1 MHPFLTPAHEK
12 LRLRVREFAT
22 KEIKEIARKLDDTST
37 FSPELTRKM
46 GQFGLFGMNL
56 PEKYGGTNMDTL
68 SYIIAVEEL
77 ARIDSSQA
85 ATVAS
90 HNSLGISPIY
100 QFGTDK
106 QKEEL
111 LPGFCTGDRLWA
123 FGLTEE
129 TAGSDARGT
138 KTEAILSEGQWV
150 INGSK
155 MFITNSASVLSYGA
169 TIQVVTSKSNGNM
182 ELSVILVPRDTPGYR
197 CEKISNKMMW
207 RAADT
212 GMLYFENCRVPEQNL
227 LGKRGM
233 GARIMLQ
240 TLDSGRLSIAAMGL
254 GLAQGAFELALEY
267 AKTRVQFGR
276 PIAQFQSIAFK
287 LADMDMKLELARN
300 TLYKACK
307 MKDDQLPFGREAAIA
322 KLYCSEI
329 AREVADE
336 AVQIHGAYG
345 LFKDS
350 DIERFYR
357 DQRILQIGEG
367 TSEILRVVI
376 SRYLGLKHIT

>member
-1 MHPFLTPAHEK
+1 
-12 LRLRVREFAT
+12 
-22 KEIKEIARKLDDTST
+22 
-37 FSPELTRKM
+37 M
-46 GQFGLFGMNL
+46 GKFGLFGMNL

-90 HNSLGISPIY
+90 HNSLGIGPIY

-106 QKEEL
+106 QKDEL
-111 LPGFCTGDRLWA
+111 LPGFCTGERLWA

-138 KTEAILSEGQWV
+138 KSEAILNDGQWV
-150 INGSK
+150 INGTK
-155 MFITNSASVLSYGA
+155 MFITNSASTLSFGA
-169 TIQVVTSKSNGNM
+169 TIQVVTSNSNGEK
-182 ELSVILVPRDTPGYR
+182 ELSVILVPRETPGYR

-212 GMLYFENCRVPEQNL
+212 GMLYFDNCRVPEQNL

-233 GARIMLQ
+233 GAKIMLQ

-254 GLAQGAFELALEY
+254 GLAQGAFELSLEY
-267 AKTRVQFGR
+267 AKKRVQFGR

-307 MKDDQLPFGREAAIA
+307 MKDDKLPFGREAAIA

-376 SRYLGLKHIT
+376 SRYLGLKHIS

>member
-1 MHPFLTPAHEK
+1 MHPFLTPSHEK
-12 LRLRVREFAT
+12 FRLTVREFAT

-90 HNSLGISPIY
+90 HNSLGIGPIY
-100 QFGTDK
+100 QFGTEK

-129 TAGSDARGT
+129 SAGSDARGT
-138 KTEAILSEGQWV
+138 KTEAIHSDGQWV

-155 MFITNSASVLSYGA
+155 MFITNSASELSYGA
-169 TIQVVTSKSNGNM
+169 TIQVVTSNSNGDK
-182 ELSVILVPRDTPGYR
+182 ELSVILVPRNTPGYR

-212 GMLYFENCRVPEQNL
+212 GMLYFENCRVPGQNI

-307 MKDDQLPFGREAAIA
+307 MKDDHLPFGREAAIA

-376 SRYLGLKHIT
+376 SRYLGLKHIS

>member
-1 MHPFLTPAHEK
+1 MHPFLTPSHEK
-12 LRLRVREFAT
+12 FRLKVREFAT
-22 KEIKEIARKLDDTST
+22 REIKEIARKLDDTST

-90 HNSLGISPIY
+90 HNSLGIGPIY
-100 QFGTDK
+100 QFGTEK

-111 LPGFCTGDRLWA
+111 LAGFCTGERLWA

-138 KTEAILSEGQWV
+138 KTEAELSEGQWV

-155 MFITNSASVLSYGA
+155 MFITNSASELSYGA
-169 TIQVVTSKSNGNM
+169 TIQVVTSKGNGDK
-182 ELSVILVPRDTPGYR
+182 ELSVILVPRNTPGYR
-197 CEKISNKMMW
+197 CERISNKMMW

-233 GARIMLQ
+233 GAKIMLQ

-267 AKTRVQFGR
+267 ANTRVQFGR

-300 TLYKACK
+300 TLYKACR
-307 MKDDQLPFGREAAIA
+307 MKDDRLPFGREAAIA

-376 SRYLGLKHIT
+376 SRYLGLKHIS

>member
-1 MHPFLTPAHEK
+1 MHPFLTPSHEK
-12 LRLRVREFAT
+12 FRLKVRDFAT
-22 KEIKEIARKLDDTST
+22 KEIKGIARSLDDTST

-46 GQFGLFGMNL
+46 GKFGLFGINL

-90 HNSLGISPIY
+90 HNSLGIGPIY
-100 QFGTDK
+100 QYGTDK

-129 TAGSDARGT
+129 SAGSDARGT
-138 KTEAILSEGQWV
+138 KTEAIFKDGRWV

-169 TIQVVTSKSNGNM
+169 TIQVVTHKSNGEK

-212 GMLYFENCRVPEQNL
+212 GMLYFENCSVPEENM

-233 GARIMLQ
+233 GAGIMLQ

-254 GLAQGAFELALEY
+254 GLAQGAFELSLEY
-267 AKTRVQFGR
+267 AKNRVQFGR

-300 TLYKACK
+300 TLYKACR

-367 TSEILRVVI
+367 TSEILRIVI
-376 SRYLGLKHIT
+376 SRYLGLKHQS

>member
-1 MHPFLTPAHEK
+1 
-12 LRLRVREFAT
+12 
-22 KEIKEIARKLDDTST
+22 
-37 FSPELTRKM
+37 
-46 GQFGLFGMNL
+46 
-56 PEKYGGTNMDTL
+56 
-68 SYIIAVEEL
+68 
-77 ARIDSSQA
+77 
-85 ATVAS
+85 
-90 HNSLGISPIY
+90 
-100 QFGTDK
+100 
-106 QKEEL
+106 
-111 LPGFCTGDRLWA
+111 
-123 FGLTEE
+123 
-129 TAGSDARGT
+129 
-138 KTEAILSEGQWV
+138 
-150 INGSK
+150 
-155 MFITNSASVLSYGA
+155 
-169 TIQVVTSKSNGNM
+169 
-182 ELSVILVPRDTPGYR
+182 
-197 CEKISNKMMW
+197 
-207 RAADT
+207 
-212 GMLYFENCRVPEQNL
+212 
-227 LGKRGM
+227 
-233 GARIMLQ
+233 
-240 TLDSGRLSIAAMGL
+240 MGL

-267 AKTRVQFGR
+267 ANSRVQFGR

-376 SRYLGLKHIT
+376 SRYLGLKHIS

>member
-1 MHPFLTPAHEK
+1 MHPFLTPSHEK
-12 LRLRVREFAT
+12 FRLKVRDFAT
-22 KEIKEIARKLDDTST
+22 SEIKDIARKLDDTST
-37 FSPELTRKM
+37 FSPELTRKL
-46 GQFGLFGMNL
+46 GGFGLFGMNL

-90 HNSLGISPIY
+90 HNSLGIGPIY
-100 QFGTDK
+100 QFGTEK

-111 LPGFCTGDRLWA
+111 LPGFCTGERLWA

-138 KTEAILSEGQWV
+138 KSEAVLSDGQWV
-150 INGSK
+150 INGTK

-169 TIQVVTSKSNGNM
+169 TIQVVTNKSNGDK

-197 CEKISNKMMW
+197 CERISNKMMW

-212 GMLYFENCRVPEQNL
+212 GMLYFDNCRVPEQNL

-233 GARIMLQ
+233 GARIMLE

-329 AREVADE
+329 AKEVADE

-376 SRYLGLKHIT
+376 SRYLGLKHIS

>member
-1 MHPFLTPAHEK
+1 MHPFLTPSHEK
-12 LRLRVREFAT
+12 FRLRVREFAT
-22 KEIKEIARKLDDTST
+22 REIKEIARKLDDTST

-138 KTEAILSEGQWV
+138 KTEALLSDGQWV

-169 TIQVVTSKSNGNM
+169 TIQVVTSKRNGDL
-182 ELSVILVPRDTPGYR
+182 ELSAILVPRDTPGYR

-300 TLYKACK
+300 TLYKACR
-307 MKDDQLPFGREAAIA
+307 MKDDRLPFGREAAIA

-329 AREVADE
+329 AKEVADE

-376 SRYLGLKHIT
+376 SRYLGLKHIS

>member
-1 MHPFLTPAHEK
+1 MHPFLTPSHEK
-12 LRLRVREFAT
+12 FRLKVREFAAA
-22 KEIKEIARKLDDTST
+22 EIKELARKLDDTST

-46 GQFGLFGMNL
+46 GEFGLFGINL
-56 PEKYGGTNMDTL
+56 PEKYGGANMDTL

-90 HNSLGISPIY
+90 HNSLGIGPIY
-100 QFGTDK
+100 QFGTEK

-138 KTEAILSEGQWV
+138 KSEAVLSNGQWV
-150 INGSK
+150 INGTK

-169 TIQVVTSKSNGNM
+169 TIQVITSKSNGDI

-212 GMLYFENCRVPEQNL
+212 GMLYFENCRVPEENL

-267 AKTRVQFGR
+267 AKTRIQFGR

-307 MKDDQLPFGREAAIA
+307 MKDDKQPFGREAAIA

-376 SRYLGLKHIT
+376 SRYLGLKHVS